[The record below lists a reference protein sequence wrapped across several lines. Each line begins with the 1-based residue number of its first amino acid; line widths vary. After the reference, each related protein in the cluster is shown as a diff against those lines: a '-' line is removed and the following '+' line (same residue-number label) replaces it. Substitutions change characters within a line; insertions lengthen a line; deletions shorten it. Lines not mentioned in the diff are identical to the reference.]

1 MQHPLDNKVRIRKA
15 TAADA
20 AQLCKLLSL
29 LFAQEADFKPDV
41 RRQSCGLRLVL
52 DQPEVGLIYC
62 ATKGKSVIGMVS
74 ILFTVST
81 AEGGRAAWLEDMIVH
96 PNWRGKSI
104 GGQLLHEAINRVRAA
119 GCARITLL
127 TDSTNSAAIHF
138 YEKAGFMRS
147 SMIPLRL
154 HL

>member
-1 MQHPLDNKVRIRKA
+1 MQHPIDKVRIRQA

-29 LFAQEADFKPDV
+29 LFAQEADFKPGA
-41 RRQSCGLRLVL
+41 RRQSRGLRLIL

-81 AEGGRAAWLEDMIVH
+81 AEGGSAAWLEDMVVH
-96 PNWRGKSI
+96 PDWRGKSI
-104 GGQLLHEAINRVRAA
+104 GGQLLHEAINRARAT

-127 TDSTNSAAIHF
+127 TDSTNISAIHF
-138 YEKAGFMRS
+138 YEKAGFIRS
-147 SMIPLRL
+147 GMIPLRL

>member
-1 MQHPLDNKVRIRKA
+1 MQHPIDKVRIRQA

-29 LFAQEADFKPDV
+29 LFAQEADFKPDAG
-41 RRQSCGLRLVL
+41 RQSCGLRLIL

-81 AEGGRAAWLEDMIVH
+81 AEGGRAAWLEDMVVH
-96 PNWRGKSI
+96 PDWRGKSV
-104 GGQLLHEAINRVRAA
+104 GGLLLQEAINWVRAS
-119 GCARITLL
+119 GCTRITLL
-127 TDSTNSAAIHF
+127 TDSTNRAAIHF
-138 YEKAGFMRS
+138 YEKAGFIRS
-147 SMIPLRL
+147 GMIPLRL

>member
-1 MQHPLDNKVRIRKA
+1 MQHPIDKVRIRQA
-15 TAADA
+15 AAADA

-29 LFAQEADFKPDV
+29 LFAQEADFKPDAKS
-41 RRQSCGLRLVL
+41 QSRGLRLIL
-52 DQPEVGLIYC
+52 DQPDVGLIYC

-81 AEGGRAAWLEDMIVH
+81 AEGGRAAWLEDMVVH

-104 GGQLLHEAINRVRAA
+104 GRQLLHEAINRMRSV

-138 YEKAGFMRS
+138 YEKAGFVRS
-147 SMIPLRL
+147 GMIPLRL

>member
-1 MQHPLDNKVRIRKA
+1 MQRPIDKVRIRQA

-29 LFAQEADFKPDV
+29 LFAQEADFKPDAEL
-41 RRQSCGLRLVL
+41 QSCGLRLIL
-52 DQPEVGLIYC
+52 DQPEVGIIYC
-62 ATKGKSVIGMVS
+62 ATKGKSLIGMVS

-81 AEGGRAAWLEDMIVH
+81 AEGSRAAWLEDMIVH

-104 GGQLLHEAINRVRAA
+104 GAQLLYEAINRVRAT
-119 GCARITLL
+119 GCTRITLL
-127 TDSTNSAAIHF
+127 TDSTNGAAIHF
-138 YEKAGFMRS
+138 YEKAGFIRS
-147 SMIPLRL
+147 GMIPLRL